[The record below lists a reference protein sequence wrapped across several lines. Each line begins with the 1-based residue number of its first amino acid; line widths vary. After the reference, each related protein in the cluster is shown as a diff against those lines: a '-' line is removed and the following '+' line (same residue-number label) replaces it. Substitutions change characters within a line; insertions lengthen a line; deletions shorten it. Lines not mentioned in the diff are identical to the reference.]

1 VDLGAGG
8 SVRLRAETTASL
20 DPWQHLLLLAVPGGT
35 PVRYVYLCWCI
46 SGGRWRGGGDED
58 GCRSDFGVD
67 FFDRS
72 TSSPGPADDSRIR
85 FGFQLSC
92 ERVDVLRV
100 SGDALFVRA
109 VGFPCI
115 GVFVSSVMMLLAV
128 DYLSSSSLHA
138 AAADFLSWSTMHAG
152 GGSRCW
158 LLRQINATSLMEE
171 EDGLSLVPASSAG
184 GRVTGGG
191 PHRRGVLVVIL
202 GCSRVFFVKLQRCTV
217 LYD

>member
-72 TSSPGPADDSRIR
+72 ASSPGPADDSRIR

-128 DYLSSSSLHA
+128 DYLSSSLHA